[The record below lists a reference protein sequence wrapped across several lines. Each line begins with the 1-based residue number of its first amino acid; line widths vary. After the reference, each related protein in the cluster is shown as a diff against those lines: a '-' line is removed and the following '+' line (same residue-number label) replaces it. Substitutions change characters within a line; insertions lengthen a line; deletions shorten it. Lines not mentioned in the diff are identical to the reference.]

1 MIQKTEL
8 NKDQIKACSVPENQN
23 SLKMSIVSQRGKK
36 KKRERC
42 LHWKTNPY
50 QYFTNQLISLR
61 HSMPFTLGIANCVQ
75 TKQRSK
81 MYCLTQWQI
90 VSAGSAVWK
99 SLRSVAVRTIYNH
112 LWWEK
117 LTGILNSL
125 RLIWHF
131 HTIKS
136 NNSFFFSTNGHVR
149 SSFCL
154 LSFFTRP
161 SLDLFMSRRKAP
173 QLTISLSSC
182 EWKLLFGGDI
192 YDPIQRPTSQTQEGR
207 NWEVPYSIKRSVEN
221 SC

>member
-1 MIQKTEL
+1 MIQKEL

-36 KKRERC
+36 RERERC

-136 NNSFFFSTNGHVR
+136 NNSFFSPLMDTWGPASACCRFSPGPLWI
-149 SSFCL
+149 CL
-154 LSFFTRP
+154 CPGGRHH
-161 SLDLFMSRRKAP
+161 SLRFL
-173 QLTISLSSC
+173 
-182 EWKLLFGGDI
+182 
-192 YDPIQRPTSQTQEGR
+192 
-207 NWEVPYSIKRSVEN
+207 
-221 SC
+221 